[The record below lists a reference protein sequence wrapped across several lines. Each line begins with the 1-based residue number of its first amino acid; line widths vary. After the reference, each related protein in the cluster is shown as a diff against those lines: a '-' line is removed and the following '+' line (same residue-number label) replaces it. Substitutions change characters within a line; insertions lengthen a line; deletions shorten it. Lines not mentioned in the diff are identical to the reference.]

1 MTRLLK
7 SVNLQ
12 PTSMTVYTIILW
24 HIAENNHNPAILDH
38 IYCNT
43 NIYTDS
49 IVAIEIMYSKVSHL
63 MLVILA
69 LIYFNNGEPL

>member
-1 MTRLLK
+1 
-7 SVNLQ
+7 
-12 PTSMTVYTIILW
+12 MTVYTIILW

-49 IVAIEIMYSKVSHL
+49 VVAIEIM
-63 MLVILA
+63 
-69 LIYFNNGEPL
+69 